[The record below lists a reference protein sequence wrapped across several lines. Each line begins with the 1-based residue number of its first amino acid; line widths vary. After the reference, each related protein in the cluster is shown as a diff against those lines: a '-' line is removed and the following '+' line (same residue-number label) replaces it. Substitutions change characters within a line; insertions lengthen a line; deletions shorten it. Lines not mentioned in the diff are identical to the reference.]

1 MSTDHV
7 FKTPIHGYLKLPAT
21 KLAEKIRQF
30 EIGVEELLQV
40 FIERIYAINP
50 SINAVV
56 ADRFSDA
63 IGEAKE
69 IDEMLCKMNREER
82 DELAATKPFLGVPF
96 TAKESFAVTGLPN
109 SGGLVAR
116 QDHIADDDAVVVR
129 RLRCAGAI
137 PMALSNCSELCMWWE
152 SANKVYGRT
161 CNPFDFSK
169 IVGGSSG
176 GEGAIIGAG
185 GSVIGIGA
193 DIGGSIRMPSF
204 FNGIFGHKPSPN
216 VVPNSGQFP
225 DATGNR
231 QQFLC
236 TGPMCRY
243 ADDLKPLLMVMAG
256 ESAASLNLDDPVD
269 VSKLRIFTVE
279 DCGGNFLVS
288 NVSHELKQAQQYICQ
303 QFEKKRGVKVQP
315 LKVDRLASSIEI
327 WSSMM
332 SSAAQKPFCF
342 YMGNL
347 EAAVNPY
354 WELMKSCVGLSNHT
368 IPAIGLGILEKVES
382 LTPKGVLESFLQMGD
397 ELRQELES
405 VLGEDGVLLYPSH
418 PSTALNHNQ
427 PLLFPFNFS
436 YTAIFNVLYLPVTQ
450 CPVGLSEAGLPL
462 GVQVVAANNKDRL
475 CIAVAMEI
483 ERLCGGW
490 DGLYNKKLNMAVD
503 SEKQM
508 DT

>member
-193 DIGGSIRMPSF
+193 G
-204 FNGIFGHKPSPN
+204 K
-216 VVPNSGQFP
+216 NS
-225 DATGNR
+225 
-231 QQFLC
+231 
-236 TGPMCRY
+236 
-243 ADDLKPLLMVMAG
+243 
-256 ESAASLNLDDPVD
+256 
-269 VSKLRIFTVE
+269 
-279 DCGGNFLVS
+279 LV
-288 NVSHELKQAQQYICQ
+288 
-303 QFEKKRGVKVQP
+303 
-315 LKVDRLASSIEI
+315 
-327 WSSMM
+327 
-332 SSAAQKPFCF
+332 
-342 YMGNL
+342 YM
-347 EAAVNPY
+347 
-354 WELMKSCVGLSNHT
+354 
-368 IPAIGLGILEKVES
+368 
-382 LTPKGVLESFLQMGD
+382 
-397 ELRQELES
+397 
-405 VLGEDGVLLYPSH
+405 
-418 PSTALNHNQ
+418 
-427 PLLFPFNFS
+427 
-436 YTAIFNVLYLPVTQ
+436 
-450 CPVGLSEAGLPL
+450 
-462 GVQVVAANNKDRL
+462 
-475 CIAVAMEI
+475 
-483 ERLCGGW
+483 
-490 DGLYNKKLNMAVD
+490 
-503 SEKQM
+503 
-508 DT
+508 